1 MKGNRNG
8 KGTKRIF
15 LGNKNY
21 FIPTGWSEVPL
32 NRYEEYELISKQSVD
47 GVEVIDK
54 EMKLLSSLTGIK
66 LKDLQGIDI
75 EVIVNKLIP
84 ALSWISEAPTLYK
97 GEITIELNGALY
109 KAKDVEDFTF
119 GDVIDFEVTIQN
131 NNGKE
136 GLRKS
141 LLPFYFRRFE
151 DGKMLPIE
159 TKKIAEL
166 TEILYTNLGL
176 TYALTLEHN
185 FFTWRNGLMERYADY
200 FGIKTK
206 EEKKEETTE
215 EQFKRL
221 KAQADR
227 RKELEEQGIDW
238 EEVEKK
244 EAEEKEREKE
254 REAKLNKRQEP
265 DTSMKIPPSYNWL
278 YMIQGLCK
286 ELNYK
291 PEEVTNLLYVTAL
304 NWLSAFYLR
313 DKQIEEQRKKAFSR

>member
-32 NRYEEYELISKQSVD
+32 NRYEEYELISKQSVE
-47 GVEVIDK
+47 GEEVEDK
-54 EMKLLSSLTGIK
+54 EYKLLSALTGIK
-66 LKDLQGIDI
+66 LKDLKSIDV
-75 EVIVNKLIP
+75 EVIINKLVP
-84 ALSWISEAPTLYK
+84 AISWFSEPPTLYK
-97 GEITIELNGALY
+97 GEITIELDGALY
-109 KAKDVEDFTF
+109 KAKDVVDFTF
-119 GDVIDFEVTIQN
+119 GDAIDFEITIQN

-166 TEILYTNLGL
+166 TEILYNNLGL

-185 FFTWRNGLMERYADY
+185 FFIWRNTLMERYADY
-200 FGIKTK
+200 FGIKVK
-206 EEKKEETTE
+206 DEKKETPE
-215 EQFKRL
+215 EEFKRL
-221 KAQADR
+221 KVQADR

-238 EEVEKK
+238 KEV
-244 EAEEKEREKE
+244 EEKEAKEKEMVKE

-291 PEEVTNLLYVTAL
+291 PEEVINLLYVTAL
-304 NWLSAFYLR
+304 NWLSAFFLR
-313 DKQIEEQRKKAFSR
+313 DKQLEEQRKKALSR